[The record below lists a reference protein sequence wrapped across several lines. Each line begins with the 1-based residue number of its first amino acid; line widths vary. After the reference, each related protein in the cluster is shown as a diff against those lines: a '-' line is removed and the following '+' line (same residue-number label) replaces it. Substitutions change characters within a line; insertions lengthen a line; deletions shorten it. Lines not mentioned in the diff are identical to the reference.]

1 MQANILVQFFKNY
14 KYLFLILIF
23 YFLSHFL
30 YLNNLPVFADES
42 IYIRWSQLIIDD
54 PKQYLFFPMNDGKTP
69 LFMWV
74 LVPFQF
80 LFEDQLLSAR
90 FVSVLIGA
98 VQVVVIY
105 KFIELFSL
113 PKRASIFAGLL
124 TTILPFWFFH
134 HRMALID
141 GLLVLLFSLSYYF
154 LFNFFILNDNAKIN
168 ENVKNKITFLDF
180 KYFLNLKNLLLS
192 SLFLGLAYWTKIPAV
207 LFLPAIFLLIFYFN
221 KNWQKNIFY
230 LLCVITL
237 GTLIFISLRLHPT
250 FGQLFSRG
258 SDFLYPVRVVLF
270 EGKWQETL
278 RFWPSY
284 FEYFYVY
291 MTPALLLL
299 LVFGLFTKK
308 HKKEAHLFFWSGILF
323 LLPIMIL
330 GKAVY
335 PRYLF
340 PATWFFTLSAVFA
353 FESFASLIEKSKKQ
367 SNLQIFSAICIS
379 LIMANIAGL
388 SFDFIIRSYINAD
401 TINFVK
407 ADRVQYLTEWSSGHG
422 IKEVMQDI
430 RELAKN
436 QKVAVATEGYFGTL
450 PDGLLLYM
458 HRTNVDNIYL
468 EGVGYPVGYIP
479 KFFAEKSRNFEKK
492 LLVVNSHR
500 MNIKLDRK
508 YLLKEYCRPYN
519 SPCLQLWDIT
529 EKFLEIL
536 E

>member
-1 MQANILVQFFKNY
+1 MSVYSGIKSHKNMQFLK
-14 KYLFLILIF
+14 KYQYLILILLF
-23 YFLSHFL
+23 YFATHFL

-69 LFMWV
+69 LFMWL

-80 LFEDQLLSAR
+80 LFQDQLFSAR
-90 FVSVLIGA
+90 FLSVIIGA
-98 VQVVVIY
+98 IQVILIY
-105 KFIELFSL
+105 KFIEIFKL
-113 PKRASIFAGLL
+113 PKRAKIFGTILV
-124 TTILPFWFFH
+124 TILPFWFFH

-141 GLLVLLFSLSYYF
+141 GLLVLTFSLSYYF
-154 LFNFFILNDNAKIN
+154 LIRFLINSEKEKISIYQN
-168 ENVKNKITFLDF
+168 IFD
-180 KYFLNLKNLLLS
+180 KNLIAS
-192 SLFLGLAYWTKIPAV
+192 ALFLGLAYWTKIPAV
-207 LFLPAIFLLIFYFN
+207 LFLPAMFLLVFYFY
-221 KNWQKNIFY
+221 KNWQKNLIY
-230 LLCVITL
+230 LVSVMTL
-237 GTLIFISLRLHPT
+237 GTFIFISLRLHPT

-258 SDFLYPVRVVLF
+258 SDFLYPVSVVLF

-278 RFWPSY
+278 KFWPSY
-284 FEYFYVY
+284 FEYFYAY
-291 MTPALLLL
+291 LTPALLLL
-299 LVFGLFTKK
+299 LLFGLFTKK
-308 HKKEAHLFFWSGILF
+308 HQKEAHLFFWSGILF

-340 PATWFFTLSAVFA
+340 PATWFFTLSAVFS
-353 FESFASLIEKSKKQ
+353 FESFASLVEKSKKQ
-367 SNLQIFSAICIS
+367 SNIQIFSAICIS
-379 LIMANIAGL
+379 LIMANIAGV
-388 SFDFIIRSYINAD
+388 SFDFMIRNYLNAD
-401 TINFVK
+401 TMNFVK
-407 ADRVQYLTEWSSGHG
+407 VDRVQYLTEWSSGHG
-422 IKEVMQDI
+422 IKETMADI
-430 RELAKN
+430 RQIAKT

-479 KFFAEKSRNFEKK
+479 KFFAEKSKNFEKK

-508 YLLKEYCRPYN
+508 YLISEYCRPYN

-529 EKFLEIL
+529 EKFDELVQ
-536 E
+536 